1 MSGVRIYELAKDLNM
16 DSNEIVEKLQ
26 GAGFP
31 VNNSL
36 SSLDDDDLARAKDC
50 LSGAKNEI
58 LEEKR
63 IKPTVIRR
71 RKKVLADKPG
81 EQIQE
86 EAEKEEKPEAIVGKA
101 VEKEL
106 PHVEEEAEE
115 IQKTEGEEALKEE
128 ETPSGEELSETKSA
142 EVKEKPKKKKK
153 DKPKF
158 TPARIVKKAP
168 VQPEEPDAE
177 LSGKK
182 KTEQADVSLLAE
194 TLQKGEEK
202 KKKKRETK
210 ELTPRKDFSRRR
222 REVFERI
229 DLYGD
234 VEAGS
239 SGRKK
244 YKKKEKFEKKKFAH
258 TEITT
263 PKAIKR
269 RIKVPDVVTAGELAK
284 KMGVKSSAVM
294 KKLLELDLK
303 ARINDPIDFDAASL
317 IANDFEYELEHASL
331 GEEEI
336 LSEDT
341 EDKEKEL
348 KPRPPVITIM
358 GHVDHGK
365 TSLLDYIRKTKVIEN
380 EAGGITQ
387 HIGAYYVKTSRG
399 NIVFLDTPGHEAF
412 TSMRARGAKVTDLI
426 ILVVAADDGVKDQT
440 VEAINHAKAAGVPII
455 VAVNKID
462 KAGTNTDKV
471 TRELAKYDI
480 LVEQWGGETLLAP
493 VSAKTGEGIEE
504 LLDSIILQAEL
515 LELKADYRKKARGVV
530 IEARLDKS
538 RGPVMTVL
546 VRDGALHAGDFFVCG
561 SNAGKVRA
569 MFNDRGK
576 KIKEAFPSM
585 PVEIYGVSDVPRAGD
600 DFIVLSSEKKAKL
613 IAEHRRD
620 RSQPGMLTKKDSISL
635 DNLFEKI
642 REGETKELNIIVK
655 ADVQGSLEALVD
667 SLVKQSTKEVKL
679 NVIHAATGSV
689 TESDIMLANA
699 SNAIIICFNLRVN
712 PAVQEIAKRESVDIK
727 SYNVIYKV
735 IEDIRLAMAGL
746 LEPVYIENVIGHVD
760 IKEIFHVSKVGTI
773 AGCYVS
779 DGKIER
785 DANVRLLRDDAIVY
799 NGKISSLKR
808 FKDDAKD
815 VSSGLECGVGLQN
828 YNDMKPGDILEVY
841 KLEEEKA
848 EL

>member
-1 MSGVRIYELAKDLNM
+1 MSRVRIYELAKDLNM

-36 SSLDDDDLARAKDC
+36 SSLDNDDLARAKDC
-50 LSGAKNEI
+50 LFGVKNEI

-71 RKKVLADKPG
+71 RKKVLANKPEG
-81 EQIQE
+81 HIQVE
-86 EAEKEEKPEAIVGKA
+86 TEKEEKPEPFIEKVA
-101 VEKEL
+101 EKEL
-106 PHVEEEAEE
+106 PR
-115 IQKTEGEEALKEE
+115 IEE
-128 ETPSGEELSETKSA
+128 ETEETPKKEDEDVLQQEESASEEVLETKSR
-142 EVKEKPKKKKK
+142 EIKGKPKKKKK
-153 DKPKF
+153 EKPKF

-168 VQPEEPDAE
+168 VQPEEPNIE
-177 LSGKK
+177 VPVEKK
-182 KTEQADVSLLAE
+182 IEPADISSLAE
-194 TLQKGEEK
+194 AFQKGEEK
-202 KKKKRETK
+202 KKKKKDSK
-210 ELTPRKDFSRRR
+210 ELTSHKDFSRRR
-222 REVFERI
+222 REVFERV

-234 VEAGS
+234 VETGF
-239 SGRKK
+239 SG
-244 YKKKEKFEKKKFAH
+244 KKKFKKKDKFEKKKFSH

-284 KMGVKSSAVM
+284 KMGVKSSALM
-294 KKLLELDLK
+294 KKLLELDVQLG
-303 ARINDPIDFDAASL
+303 INDPIDFDAASL

-341 EDKEKEL
+341 TDKEEDL

-365 TSLLDYIRKTKVIEN
+365 TSLLDYIRKSKVIEN

-412 TSMRARGAKVTDLI
+412 TAMRSRGAKVTDLI
-426 ILVVAADDGVKDQT
+426 VLVVAADDGVKDQT

-462 KAGTNTDKV
+462 KPATDTDKV
-471 TRELAKYDI
+471 TRELAKYDV
-480 LVEQWGGETLLAP
+480 LVENWGGETLLAA
-493 VSAKTGEGIEE
+493 VSAKTGQGVEE

-515 LELKADYRKKARGVV
+515 LELKANYKKRARGIV

-546 VRDGALHAGDFFVCG
+546 IRDGALHAGDFFVCG
-561 SNAGKVRA
+561 KNVGKVRA

-585 PVEIYGVSDVPRAGD
+585 PVEIYGISDVPRAGD

-613 IAEHRRD
+613 IAENRRD
-620 RSQPGMLTKKDSISL
+620 KSQPGMLTKKDSVSL

-679 NVIHAATGSV
+679 KVIHGATGAV
-689 TESDIMLANA
+689 TESDVMLANA

-712 PAVQEIAKRESVDIK
+712 PAVQEIAKKESVDIK

-735 IEDIRLAMAGL
+735 IEDIRLAMTGL
-746 LEPVYIENVIGHVD
+746 LEPVYTENVIGHVD

-785 DANVRLLRDDAIVY
+785 DANVRLLRDDAVIF

-815 VSSGLECGVGLQN
+815 VSAGLECGVGLQN

>member
-1 MSGVRIYELAKDLNM
+1 MSRVRIYELAKDLNM

-36 SSLDDDDLARAKDC
+36 SSLDNDDLARAKDC
-50 LSGAKNEI
+50 LFGVKNEI

-71 RKKVLADKPG
+71 RKKVLANKP
-81 EQIQE
+81 EEHIQE
-86 EAEKEEKPEAIVGKA
+86 ETEKEEKPEPVIEKIA
-101 VEKEL
+101 EKEL
-106 PHVEEEAEE
+106 PR
-115 IQKTEGEEALKEE
+115 IEE
-128 ETPSGEELSETKSA
+128 ETEETPKKEDEDVLQQEEPTSEELLETKSR
-142 EVKEKPKKKKK
+142 EIKGKPKKKKK
-153 DKPKF
+153 EKPKF

-168 VQPEEPDAE
+168 VQPEEPNIE
-177 LSGKK
+177 VPVEKK
-182 KTEQADVSLLAE
+182 IEPADISSLAE
-194 TLQKGEEK
+194 AFQKGEEK
-202 KKKKRETK
+202 KKKKKDSK
-210 ELTPRKDFSRRR
+210 ELTSHKDFSRRR
-222 REVFERI
+222 REVFERV

-234 VEAGS
+234 VETGF
-239 SGRKK
+239 SG
-244 YKKKEKFEKKKFAH
+244 KKKFKKKDKFEKKKFSH

-284 KMGVKSSAVM
+284 KMGVKSSALM
-294 KKLLELDLK
+294 KKLLELDVQLG
-303 ARINDPIDFDAASL
+303 INDPIDFDAASL

-341 EDKEKEL
+341 TDKEEDL

-365 TSLLDYIRKTKVIEN
+365 TSLLDYIRKSKVIEN

-387 HIGAYYVKTSRG
+387 HIGAYFVKTSRG

-412 TSMRARGAKVTDLI
+412 TAMRSRGAKVTDLI
-426 ILVVAADDGVKDQT
+426 VLVVAADDGVKDQT

-462 KAGTNTDKV
+462 KPATDTDKV
-471 TRELAKYDI
+471 TRELAKYDV
-480 LVEQWGGETLLAP
+480 LVENWGGETLLAA
-493 VSAKTGEGIEE
+493 VSAKTGQGVEE

-515 LELKADYRKKARGVV
+515 LELKANYKKRARGIV

-546 VRDGALHAGDFFVCG
+546 IRDGALHAGDFFVCG
-561 SNAGKVRA
+561 KNVGKVRA

-585 PVEIYGVSDVPRAGD
+585 PVEIYGISDVPRAGD

-613 IAEHRRD
+613 IAENRRD
-620 RSQPGMLTKKDSISL
+620 KSQPGMLTKKDSVSL

-679 NVIHAATGSV
+679 KVIHGATGAV
-689 TESDIMLANA
+689 TESDVMLANA

-712 PAVQEIAKRESVDIK
+712 PAVQEIAKKESVDIK

-735 IEDIRLAMAGL
+735 IEDIRLAMTGL
-746 LEPVYIENVIGHVD
+746 LEPVYTENVIGHVD

-785 DANVRLLRDDAIVY
+785 DANVRLLRDDAVIF

-815 VSSGLECGVGLQN
+815 VSAGLECGVGLQN
-828 YNDMKPGDILEVY
+828 YNDMKPGDILEIY

>member
-1 MSGVRIYELAKDLNM
+1 MSRVRIYELAKDLNM

-36 SSLDDDDLARAKDC
+36 SSLDNDDLARAKDC
-50 LSGAKNEI
+50 LFGVKNEI

-71 RKKVLADKPG
+71 RKKVLANKPEG
-81 EQIQE
+81 HIQVE
-86 EAEKEEKPEAIVGKA
+86 TEKEEKPEPFIEKVA
-101 VEKEL
+101 EKEL
-106 PHVEEEAEE
+106 PR
-115 IQKTEGEEALKEE
+115 IEE
-128 ETPSGEELSETKSA
+128 ETEETPKKEDEDVLQQEEPASEEVLETKSR
-142 EVKEKPKKKKK
+142 EIKGKPKKKKK
-153 DKPKF
+153 EKPKF

-168 VQPEEPDAE
+168 VQPEEPNIE
-177 LSGKK
+177 VPVEKK
-182 KTEQADVSLLAE
+182 IEPADISSLAE
-194 TLQKGEEK
+194 AFQKGEEK
-202 KKKKRETK
+202 KKKKKDSK
-210 ELTPRKDFSRRR
+210 ELTSHKDFSRRR
-222 REVFERI
+222 REVFERV

-234 VEAGS
+234 VETGF
-239 SGRKK
+239 SG
-244 YKKKEKFEKKKFAH
+244 KKKFKKKDKFEKKKFSH

-284 KMGVKSSAVM
+284 KMGVKSSALM
-294 KKLLELDLK
+294 KKLLELDVQLG
-303 ARINDPIDFDAASL
+303 INDPIDFDVASL

-341 EDKEKEL
+341 TDKEEDL

-358 GHVDHGK
+358 GQVDHGK
-365 TSLLDYIRKTKVIEN
+365 TSLLDYIRKSKVIEN

-412 TSMRARGAKVTDLI
+412 TAMRSRGAKVTDLI
-426 ILVVAADDGVKDQT
+426 VLVVAADDGVKDQT

-462 KAGTNTDKV
+462 KPATDTDKV
-471 TRELAKYDI
+471 TRELAKYDV
-480 LVEQWGGETLLAP
+480 LVENWGGETLLAA
-493 VSAKTGEGIEE
+493 VSAKTGQGVEE

-515 LELKADYRKKARGVV
+515 LELKANYKKRARGIV

-546 VRDGALHAGDFFVCG
+546 IRDGALHAGDFFVCG
-561 SNAGKVRA
+561 KNVGKVRA

-585 PVEIYGVSDVPRAGD
+585 PVEIYGISDVPRAGD

-613 IAEHRRD
+613 IAENRRD
-620 RSQPGMLTKKDSISL
+620 KSQPGMLTKKDSVSL

-679 NVIHAATGSV
+679 KVIHGATGAV
-689 TESDIMLANA
+689 TESDVMLANA

-712 PAVQEIAKRESVDIK
+712 PAVQEIAKKESVDIK

-735 IEDIRLAMAGL
+735 IEDIRLAMTGL
-746 LEPVYIENVIGHVD
+746 LEPVYTENVIGHVD

-785 DANVRLLRDDAIVY
+785 DANVRLLRDDAVIF

-815 VSSGLECGVGLQN
+815 VSAGLECGVGLQN